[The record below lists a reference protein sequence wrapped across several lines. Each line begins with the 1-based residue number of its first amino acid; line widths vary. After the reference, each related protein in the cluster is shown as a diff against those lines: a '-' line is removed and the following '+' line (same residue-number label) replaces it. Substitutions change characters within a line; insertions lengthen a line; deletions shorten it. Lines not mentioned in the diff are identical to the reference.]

1 MCISEKGIGK
11 GGRERYSPII
21 GEHQKQIADR
31 IIKTPEEKKVW
42 EHIHGAADI
51 HGYRAEYATAVYK
64 AHARDIKDIP
74 YDKINKGTGRKY
86 QSDVYTCR
94 KDEVKRKLDRAA
106 MTMCSKALGHNRAEV
121 FATNYLRGL

>member
-1 MCISEKGIGK
+1 MHIRKGVGK

-31 IIKTPEEKKVW
+31 IIKTPEDEKVW
-42 EHIHGAADI
+42 QHIHGAADI

-74 YDKINKGTGRKY
+74 YDKINK
-86 QSDVYTCR
+86 
-94 KDEVKRKLDRAA
+94 
-106 MTMCSKALGHNRAEV
+106 CSKALGHNRAEV

>member
-1 MCISEKGIGK
+1 MDNYIYNSRSFHRLVETITHAPTM
-11 GGRERYSPII
+11 STV
-21 GEHQKQIADR
+21 
-31 IIKTPEEKKVW
+31 KTM
-42 EHIHGAADI
+42 
-51 HGYRAEYATAVYK
+51 YRAEYATAVYK

>member
-1 MCISEKGIGK
+1 M
-11 GGRERYSPII
+11 
-21 GEHQKQIADR
+21 
-31 IIKTPEEKKVW
+31 W